1 MHYMPTAKER
11 TEALKVMMDGADF
24 TKQATPG
31 EQRKVYIEL
40 LATRMAVNSKRHKK
54 DSLNVQMNAQ
64 TLAQGDGAKLVE
76 SCALAKQD
84 KLEYYNP
91 VAPAPAK
98 NGPQNEAE
106 GYDEDIHKRKPLE
119 LQRVEELEHGVCE
132 QDHRQGNRDEC
143 RDRNAA

>member
-1 MHYMPTAKER
+1 MPEKKSGSDPCGCADALHADGKR
-11 TEALKVMMDGADF
+11 THRSAEGNDGWRGF
-24 TKQATPG
+24 HQAGDAPG

-76 SCALAKQD
+76 SYALAKQD

-106 GYDEDIHKRKPLE
+106 NKGPQI
-119 LQRVEELEHGVCE
+119 
-132 QDHRQGNRDEC
+132 NM
-143 RDRNAA
+143 